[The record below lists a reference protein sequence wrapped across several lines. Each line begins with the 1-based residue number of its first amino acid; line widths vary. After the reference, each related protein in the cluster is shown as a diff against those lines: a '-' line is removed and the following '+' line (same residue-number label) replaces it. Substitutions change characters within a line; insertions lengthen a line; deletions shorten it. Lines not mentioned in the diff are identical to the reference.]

1 MFNRYSLPVF
11 LGAFVVS
18 ASPITITVPDGAKI
32 QIQATYNGGGAAFTA
47 AGLDGG
53 ALDENPA
60 PGKFTFTPPNQSQIR
75 TIEVK
80 SLGAIFPGVAAVGW
94 YDFGPAGLDA
104 WVPFALPLIGSPTT
118 GAVWATLVDVA
129 AYGTQTPYTTG
140 DPVDVN
146 NGTVTGPPGLSVRDA
161 SGTYQ
166 FSSFFDVFFT
176 IDVGT
181 LPTVTGRGLTLDPV
195 QAGIPEPATGGL
207 LLAGLVMAMV
217 WRRR

>member
-1 MFNRYSLPVF
+1 M
-11 LGAFVVS
+11 
-18 ASPITITVPDGAKI
+18 
-32 QIQATYNGGGAAFTA
+32 
-47 AGLDGG
+47 
-53 ALDENPA
+53 
-60 PGKFTFTPPNQSQIR
+60 
-75 TIEVK
+75 
-80 SLGAIFPGVAAVGW
+80 
-94 YDFGPAGLDA
+94 
-104 WVPFALPLIGSPTT
+104 
-118 GAVWATLVDVA
+118 
-129 AYGTQTPYTTG
+129 
-140 DPVDVN
+140 DVN
-146 NGTVTGPPGLSVRDA
+146 NGNVTGPPGLSVRDA